1 MLFNVARKHFLM
13 FDDGMHKKMDNFPGN
28 LDMKDM
34 NQVSKNA
41 SELEVSITKPYFP
54 TQLLINNHF
63 ITISNCYE
71 VSIKFY
77 SPLISKK
84 WK

>member
-41 SELEVSITKPYFP
+41 SELEISIT
-54 TQLLINNHF
+54 N
-63 ITISNCYE
+63 
-71 VSIKFY
+71 
-77 SPLISKK
+77 LISQLSCSLTITS
-84 WK
+84 